1 MCGEEVEK
9 IVIVEEEDG
18 IDVVICLLIKMVVGL
33 VYCLRKKK
41 RKELFDFCVGK
52 EKLIISLLNV
62 VLIRRG

>member
-9 IVIVEEEDG
+9 IVIVEEEYG
-18 IDVVICLLIKMVVGL
+18 IDVVMCLLIKMVLGL
-33 VYCLRKKK
+33 VYCLRKK